1 MNTEIVWLALP
12 DQDDPLR
19 FNAMN
24 IYEEDI
30 SSWSNTQLDYFHQ
43 DTIWVQSF
51 EQLNQV
57 KILLAIGLDKH
68 SIEEILC
75 QPNTN

>member
-1 MNTEIVWLALP
+1 MNTEIVWLAIP
-12 DQDDPLR
+12 DPNNPLR

-30 SSWSNTQLDYFHQ
+30 SSWSNGNLDIFQ
-43 DTIWVQSF
+43 EDTIWVQSF

-75 QPNTN
+75 QPDTD

>member
-1 MNTEIVWLALP
+1 MNTEIGCLAIP
-12 DQDDPLR
+12 DPNNPLR
-19 FNAMN
+19 FTVFFLDSNTS
-24 IYEEDI
+24 
-30 SSWSNTQLDYFHQ
+30 SSWDNGQMYLFTH

-75 QPNTN
+75 QPNTV

>member
-1 MNTEIVWLALP
+1 MNTEIEWLARVDP
-12 DQDDPLR
+12 NNPLR
-19 FNAMN
+19 FLAMDICN
-24 IYEEDI
+24 EGI
-30 SSWSNTQLDYFHQ
+30 SSWGSNEIGIFQE

>member
-1 MNTEIVWLALP
+1 MNTEIEWLAMP
-12 DQDDPLR
+12 DPNDPLR
-19 FNAMN
+19 FDAML
-24 IYEEDI
+24 ICEEDI
-30 SSWSNTQLDYFHQ
+30 SSWGNTQIHLFNK
-43 DTIWVQSF
+43 DTVWVQSF

-75 QPNTN
+75 QPNTV

>member
-1 MNTEIVWLALP
+1 MNIEIEWLAIP
-12 DQDDPLR
+12 DPDNPLR

-24 IYEEDI
+24 IVEEDI
-30 SSWSNTQLDYFHQ
+30 SSWSNTQLSIFDE

-75 QPNTN
+75 QLNTN

>member
-1 MNTEIVWLALP
+1 MP
-12 DQDDPLR
+12 DPDNPLR
-19 FNAMN
+19 FDAMN
-24 IYEEDI
+24 ICEEDI
-30 SSWSNTQLDYFHQ
+30 SSWSNAQINMFTE

-75 QPNTN
+75 QPNTA

>member
-1 MNTEIVWLALP
+1 MNTEITWLAIP
-12 DQDDPLR
+12 DPNNPLR

-30 SSWSNTQLDYFHQ
+30 SSWSNGQIDVFQ
-43 DTIWVQSF
+43 EDTIWVQSF

-75 QPNTN
+75 QANTY

>member
-1 MNTEIVWLALP
+1 MP
-12 DQDDPLR
+12 DPNDPLR
-19 FNAMN
+19 FTAL
-24 IYEEDI
+24 DI
-30 SSWSNTQLDYFHQ
+30 ILGKKSSWGNNQIDLFQH
-43 DTIWVQSF
+43 DTVWIQSF

-75 QPNTN
+75 QPNTV